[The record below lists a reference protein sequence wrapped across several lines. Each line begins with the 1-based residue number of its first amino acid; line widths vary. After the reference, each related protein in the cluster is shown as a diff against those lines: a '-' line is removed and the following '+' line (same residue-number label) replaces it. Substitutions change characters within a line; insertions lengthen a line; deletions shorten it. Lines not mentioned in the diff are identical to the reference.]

1 MAPDDKDDAVNSP
14 LLGATIVSAL
24 AACGVT
30 DVVLAPGSRNASL
43 ALALHEADAHARI
56 RLHVRIDERVAAFTA
71 LGLAKG
77 SDRVVAVVTTSG
89 SAVGNLVP
97 AAQEAKA
104 AGVALLLITA
114 DRPAE
119 LIGTGANQTG
129 EQVGAFGPAA
139 LATVRMSSLTDDV
152 TLWGAAVQRAH
163 AMASGRRSRRPGPVH
178 INAEFSAPLIGP
190 VPDVDVTVAEVNGSD
205 GVTVHE
211 VTDAARTVVLVGD
224 ASRTMGL
231 EARALAELAGV
242 PLFAEP
248 SSNARTGTNAIAQYR
263 LLLES
268 GVGTDIQRVVC
279 FGHPTLSR
287 PIAALLSR
295 RDVEVVVVTDRAD
308 WNDLGSR
315 AIAVVDRVLLPDG
328 DPEWLER
335 WRAADRKLA
344 EERSGLAGWDGHA
357 VAGAVVAAV
366 GPGEQLFFGSS
377 QSIRDADL
385 APISHAP
392 ARVWA
397 NRGLSGIDGTLS
409 SAIGVALA
417 CGEPTTLLLG
427 DLTLQ
432 HDMGALVQPPLE
444 PGCDIRVVV
453 VHDDGGAIFS
463 TLEQGA
469 PAHERAFERV
479 FGTPQGVDLAAVA
492 TALGWRVSTV
502 TKEAELR
509 AALSAPVRGR
519 EMVVALLT
527 RGDRRNTE
535 ALLKKLGMSIN

>member
-24 AACGVT
+24 VACGVA

-43 ALALHEADAHARI
+43 ALALHEADADARI
-56 RLHVRIDERVAAFTA
+56 RLHVRIDERVASFTA

-104 AGVALLLITA
+104 AGVGLLLISA

-119 LIGTGANQTG
+119 MIGTGANQTG

-152 TLWGAAVQRAH
+152 TLWAAAVQRAH

-190 VPDVDVTVAEVNGSD
+190 VPDVDVTLPEVNGSD

-263 LLLES
+263 LLLDS
-268 GVGTDIQRVVC
+268 AVGTEIRRVVC

-287 PIAALLSR
+287 PVTALLSR

-315 AIAVVDRVLLPDG
+315 AVAVVDRVLLPDG

-335 WRAADRKLA
+335 WLAADRKLA
-344 EERSGLAGWDGHA
+344 EERSGLAGWDGHV
-357 VAGAVVAAV
+357 VAEAVVAAV

-432 HDMGALVQPPLE
+432 HDMGALVAPPLE
-444 PGCDIRVVV
+444 PGCDVRVVV

-469 PAHERAFERV
+469 PAHEQAFERV

-492 TALGWRVSTV
+492 TALGWRATTV
-502 TKEAELR
+502 TGEAELR
-509 AALSAPVRGR
+509 TALFAPVRGR
-519 EMVVALLT
+519 EMVVAMLG

-535 ALLKKLGMSIN
+535 ALLKKLGQRIN